1 MKSREYWTKRFEEIE
16 KSSNQIGL
24 DTYSQIEPAFLQA
37 QRNIQKEIDSW
48 YARFAAN
55 NKVIIQDARR
65 MLSRKELDE
74 LKWDVNEF
82 IKYGKEN
89 ALDKQ
94 WMKELENAS
103 AKFHISKLEAL
114 KLRTQQAM
122 EVAFGN
128 ELDVVDKMAR
138 KILTEDYY
146 KSIFEIQKG
155 FNIGF
160 DVGQID
166 ERKLNL
172 LVNKP
177 WATDG
182 KNFSNRIWERKRQ
195 MVSELQQELTR
206 TLIQGKSPDEAIRH
220 MEKFV
225 KGKVK
230 NAKNAAGRLVMTE
243 QAYFHSVSQ
252 KEAFN
257 ELDVEEFEIVATL
270 DSHTSE
276 ICQEMDG
283 KHFPM
288 TDYQPGVTAPPF
300 HVYCRSVTAP
310 YFNDEWSIGERAAR
324 NEDGETYYVPE
335 SMKYKDWKQ
344 SFVDGGSKDELK
356 NVEIP
361 LTKEQLEAVEYYV
374 SGDGMYINDYL
385 RNRNNPIERIG
396 EMRKEDRVLI
406 EDLSNATN
414 RKHDNSV
421 LYRSIDATAVFG
433 DISENDWESLRAK
446 LIYNIDDKTTAKA
459 QSLID
464 KTKGKKIIDKGF
476 MSTTKDFNVA
486 ADFGDF
492 TGSDKPIV
500 IEFTNANK
508 VKGFDVEKH
517 LPNLEKRMEQSE
529 VLLHNNSKYTVKDI
543 IVKNDEYGKHIHVI
557 AEFDDIEEIVPNTK
571 LKIAYE
577 KVLKHGKE
585 TGNEGLMWLDTESKA
600 SVKPSFIPATTKQEA
615 EEFAKQFGVDADY
628 SKYDISVA
636 NAVNETMQRAT
647 DEFGRHALDN
657 LKMIGVDIS
666 TKKREG
672 GFDWFSGKLSLSNVS
687 SKNALFKMGEKTRKA
702 NARYARYGMKYF
714 SAESDLS
721 TIYHEI
727 GHAIHS
733 SLGGSLDTTSTSL
746 DREIINA
753 LRGKTNTVEQ
763 VSYYATTNYQELI
776 AECVAQ
782 YFDGEVSEITST
794 VIEILKKYGKKVI

>member
-1 MKSREYWTKRFEEIE
+1 MKSREYWQKRFEEIE
-16 KSSNQIGL
+16 KGSNQIGL

-55 NKVIIQDARR
+55 NKVTIQDAKI

-128 ELDVVDKMAR
+128 ELDAVDKMAH

-155 FNIGF
+155 FNVGF

-182 KNFSNRIWERKRQ
+182 KNFSSRIWERKRQ

-225 KGKVK
+225 QGKVK
-230 NAKNAAGRLVMTE
+230 NARNAAGRLVMTE

-257 ELDVEEFEIVATL
+257 DLDVEEFEVVATL

-288 TDYQPGVTAPPF
+288 DEYSPGVTAPPF
-300 HVYCRSVTAP
+300 HVYCRSVTCP

-324 NEDGETYYVPE
+324 NEDGETYYVP
-335 SMKYKDWKQ
+335 SDMKYPDWK
-344 SFVDGGSKDELK
+344 SGFVDGDISILTNVAQKDTIKLK
-356 NVEIP
+356 DNIM
-361 LTKEQLEAVEYYV
+361 K
-374 SGDGMYINDYL
+374 
-385 RNRNNPIERIG
+385 
-396 EMRKEDRVLI
+396 
-406 EDLSNATN
+406 DLA
-414 RKHDNSV
+414 
-421 LYRSIDATAVFG
+421 
-433 DISENDWESLRAK
+433 DISEVKSNNDIKTFAEQ
-446 LIYNIDDKTTAKA
+446 LIDNLNIDRTNITISVKGSTDHGHCVFGQDATQDIIHYKEYVLNANDKRSMTHRVKTAFHESFHLSAEGMEWDGLDSSGRIKEA
-459 QSLID
+459 WRSLEETFTESSAHYMLE
-464 KTKGKKIIDKGF
+464 KYGVSEKIAPSYPKELVTNLPRLKQLPKYSSCNTIQ
-476 MSTTKDFNVA
+476 
-486 ADFGDF
+486 DFGEIAF
-492 TGSDKPIV
+492 TDRQNGVGAKWINLSKQMK
-500 IEFTNANK
+500 K
-508 VKGFDVEKH
+508 VK
-517 LPNLEKRMEQSE
+517 L
-529 VLLHNNSKYTVKDI
+529 
-543 IVKNDEYGKHIHVI
+543 
-557 AEFDDIEEIVPNTK
+557 ADD
-571 LKIAYE
+571 YY
-577 KVLKHGKE
+577 
-585 TGNEGLMWLDTESKA
+585 
-600 SVKPSFIPATTKQEA
+600 KQ
-615 EEFAKQFGVDADY
+615 
-628 SKYDISVA
+628 
-636 NAVNETMQRAT
+636 
-647 DEFGRHALDN
+647 
-657 LKMIGVDIS
+657 
-666 TKKREG
+666 
-672 GFDWFSGKLSLSNVS
+672 
-687 SKNALFKMGEKTRKA
+687 
-702 NARYARYGMKYF
+702 
-714 SAESDLS
+714 
-721 TIYHEI
+721 YHEYI
-727 GHAIHS
+727 VNNEDDLFDMF
-733 SLGGSLDTTSTSL
+733 LGNMPGFEQYRSNMKIDLKSAMNK
-746 DREIINA
+746 DRMLLNDNEQ
-753 LRGKTNTVEQ
+753 TV
-763 VSYYATTNYQELI
+763 YYGILS
-776 AECVAQ
+776 CVMQ
-782 YFDGEVSEITST
+782 
-794 VIEILKKYGKKVI
+794 KVGVK